1 MEVKVLYF
9 SVESNRYVI
18 EREFNGKSFGSI
30 SEVKNLAEMLE
41 VDFVKFTNIE
51 DYMLSLNDEDYPTEY
66 WVVNCY
72 IEDSNLIL

>member
-9 SVESNRYVI
+9 SVESDRNVI
-18 EREFNGKSFGSI
+18 EREFLGKQFMGI
-30 SEVKNLAEMLE
+30 SEIKNLAEILE

-51 DYMLSLNDEDYPTEY
+51 DYMRSLNDEEYPTEF

-72 IEDSNLIL
+72 IIP

>member
-9 SVESNRYVI
+9 SWASNRDII
-18 EREFNGKSFGSI
+18 EHEFLGKEFESI
-30 SEVKNLAEMLE
+30 SEIKNLAEMLE

-51 DYMLSLNDEDYPTEY
+51 DYMRSLNDEEYPTEY

-72 IEDSNLIL
+72 IIPF

>member
-9 SVESNRYVI
+9 SVESDRNLV

-51 DYMLSLNDEDYPTEY
+51 DYMRSLNDEEYPTEY

-72 IEDSNLIL
+72 IVPF